1 MKDILTSDKLVR
13 LALLASFMLLAAC
26 ATNMPATSET
36 KVESKTSD
44 QTNKVAQTG
53 DPVSAETKA
62 RSDFAA
68 AMLAIKTVEYE
79 KTIRFLNKVTE
90 ESPNNPVPFINLAMI
105 QKIMKNYPLAE
116 KSLNDAIQLDPFNPV
131 ANQELALLYRKTGRF
146 KEARQVYEKIL
157 TKYPNFTMARKNLGI
172 LCDLYMRDYQC
183 AIRNYEIYSAYRPD
197 DAPVK
202 IWIADLKAKQ

>member
-1 MKDILTSDKLVR
+1 MKDTVITEKLVR
-13 LALLASFMLLAAC
+13 IALLASFMLLAAC
-26 ATNMPATSET
+26 ATNMPGSPDA
-36 KVESKTSD
+36 KVEGKASD
-44 QTNKVAQTG
+44 HTNKVTQAG
-53 DPVSAETKA
+53 DPVNADKNA
-62 RSDFAA
+62 RADFAA

-79 KTIRFLNKVTE
+79 KTIRYLNKAIE
-90 ESPNNPVPFINLAMI
+90 ESPKNPVPFINLAMI
-105 QKIMKNYPLAE
+105 QKIMKNYPIAE
-116 KSLNDAIQLDPFNPV
+116 KNLNDAIQLDPFNPV